1 MNAITMQELSEQSQT
16 LLDIAAI
23 LPFIDLDALRRNA
36 KRREDL
42 LKQEE
47 EANAARKEAD
57 SRKAEALTVWAT
69 EVHTRLTTLLEIK
82 NLSAYRATV
91 ENHEGTIVVRAP
103 GWDKWKEEEDQ
114 FHGILAKVEPIR
126 FYTKRLAG
134 SWRSDETVEGN
145 FLNVTIAGK
154 TSRHTKPDFR
164 KISESLLEA
173 ARKNV
178 EFIER
183 RKKEVEARKEKT
195 SKAIETFSEI
205 LPLRVKTETHTSGS
219 NPRTRSVSHTQHTY
233 IEPKGKLSS
242 GEIAE
247 TSEGWI
253 LRLTLNKLDDAT
265 AKKILRA
272 LSEME

>member
-23 LPFIDLDALRRNA
+23 LPSTFIDLDALRRNV

-47 EANAARKEAD
+47 ANAARKEAE
-57 SRKAEALTVWAT
+57 SRKATALVIWAT
-69 EVHTRLTTLLEIK
+69 EVHVRLTTLLEIK

-91 ENHEGTIVVRAP
+91 ENHEGTLVVRAP
-103 GWDKWKEEEDQ
+103 GWDKWKDAEDD
-114 FHGILAKVEPIR
+114 FHGILATVAPIR
-126 FYTKRLAG
+126 FYTKRHEY
-134 SWRSDETVEGN
+134 RSDEAIEGN

-173 ARKNV
+173 ARENF

-183 RKKEVEARKEKT
+183 RKKEVEARKAKT
-195 SKAIETFSEI
+195 SKAVETFGAI
-205 LPLRVKTETHTSGS
+205 LPLREKRETHTSGS
-219 NPRTRSVSHTQHTY
+219 NPRTRSVYHTHHTY
-233 IEPKGKLSS
+233 IEPKGYLSG

-247 TSEGWI
+247 TSEGWF